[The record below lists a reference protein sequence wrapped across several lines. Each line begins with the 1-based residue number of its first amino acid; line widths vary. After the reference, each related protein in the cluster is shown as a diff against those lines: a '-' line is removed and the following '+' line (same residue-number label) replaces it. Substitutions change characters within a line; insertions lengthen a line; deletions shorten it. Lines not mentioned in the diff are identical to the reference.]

1 MHHDLPSVITDI
13 IGVFDAETSSSL
25 GDNSAQEERAVFRE
39 IAKES
44 EKFLSEK
51 LFKERLEIDTLQEIK
66 TIQNNTFYTRFIKV
80 KTKL

>member
-1 MHHDLPSVITDI
+1 MHHDLPSVISDI

-44 EKFLSEK
+44 EKFLSDK